1 MLPRSYSAQAGEAGE
16 VRQRPDGLGWQSQG
30 TLLRSVMMSVMSQTF
45 TFAEQGEAV
54 QHHVLKCE
62 QDAVNTPN
70 KPQLR

>member
-16 VRQRPDGLGWQSQG
+16 LRQRPDGLGWQSQG
-30 TLLRSVMMSVMSQTF
+30 TLLRSVMMSVMLQA
-45 TFAEQGEAV
+45 FAEQGEAV